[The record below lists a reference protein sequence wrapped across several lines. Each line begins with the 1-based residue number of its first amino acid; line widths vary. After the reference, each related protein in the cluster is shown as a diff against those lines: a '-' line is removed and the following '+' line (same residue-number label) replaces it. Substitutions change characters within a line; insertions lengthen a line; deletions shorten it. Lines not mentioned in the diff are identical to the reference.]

1 MEAEG
6 ARGKFG
12 ELFVAQNIEGCSM
25 ARVISIINNK
35 GGTGKT
41 TTTINL
47 GAALA
52 AKRKRVLLLDMDSQC
67 NLSSAL
73 GVANAEQ
80 HAGLLCDG
88 TSSIKEAARRVEKM
102 WIVPSTP
109 LLLTYEQQLNNEPGR
124 EFLIKEHLEPVQNDF
139 DYVLIDCPPSLG
151 TLSVASLVAADRY
164 IVPMQAENFAF
175 IGLDRILQTAKKV
188 RMRMNAKLE
197 LGGILFVKFDPRTNF
212 SKAVIKSLSENELT
226 VNRLYETYIRQDISL
241 MECGAFHQ
249 SILEYAPKSRGAEDY
264 RALAKEIE
272 RQGNG

>member
-1 MEAEG
+1 MYNFNAWSEAG
-6 ARGKFG
+6 ACWECRRKNAG
-12 ELFVAQNIEGCSM
+12 VM

-52 AKRKRVLLLDMDSQC
+52 ARRRRVLLMDMDSQC

-73 GVANAEQ
+73 GVENAEP
-80 HAGLLCDG
+80 HTGLLCNG
-88 TSSIKEAARRVEKM
+88 TSSIKEAAQRVEKM

-109 LLLTYEQQLNNEPGR
+109 LLLSYEQQLNDEPGR
-124 EFLIKEHLEPVQNDF
+124 EFLLKEHLEPVQNDF

-151 TLSVASLVAADRY
+151 TLSVASLVAADQY

-197 LGGILFVKFDPRTNF
+197 LGGILFVKFSPRTNF
-212 SKAVIKSLSENELT
+212 SKAVIKSLSENEVT
-226 VNRLYETYIRQDISL
+226 EDRMYNTYIRQDITL
-241 MECGAFHQ
+241 MECGAFQ
-249 SILEYAPKSRGAEDY
+249 KSIFSYAPKSRGAEDY

-272 RQGNG
+272 SQNNG

>member
-1 MEAEG
+1 
-6 ARGKFG
+6 
-12 ELFVAQNIEGCSM
+12 M

-52 AKRKRVLLLDMDSQC
+52 ARRRRVLLMDMDSQC

-80 HAGLLCDG
+80 HTGFLCNG
-88 TSSIKEAARRVEKM
+88 TSSIKEAAQRVEKM

-109 LLLTYEQQLNNEPGR
+109 LLLSYEQQLNDEPGR
-124 EFLIKEHLEPVQNDF
+124 EFLLKEHLEPVQNDF

-151 TLSVASLVAADRY
+151 TLSVASLVAADQY

-197 LGGILFVKFDPRTNF
+197 LGGILFVKFSPRTNF
-212 SKAVIKSLSENELT
+212 SKAVIKSLSENEVT
-226 VNRLYETYIRQDISL
+226 DDRMYNTYIRQDITL
-241 MECGAFHQ
+241 MECGAFQ
-249 SILEYAPKSRGAEDY
+249 KSIFAYAPKSRGAEDY

-272 RQGNG
+272 SQSNG